1 MGERSNPSRKGDETE
16 AVVLGRLMNHGVSI
30 SVPFGDSDRYDLIAD
45 DGTRLYRVQCKT
57 GSWVNGS
64 VRFNLY
70 TSTVNAEGRVDS
82 DYTAE
87 EIDTYA
93 VHSAETDEV
102 YWVPIEET
110 GKGEMRLR
118 VDDPHPKAP
127 RSKINWA
134 DDYRLSSRFG

>member
-1 MGERSNPSRKGDETE
+1 MNPSRKGDETE
-16 AVVLGRLMNHGVSI
+16 GIILGRLMRLGVSVA
-30 SVPFGDSDRYDLIAD
+30 VPFGDSDRYDLMVD
-45 DGTRLYRVQCKT
+45 DGDRIYRVQCKT

-87 EIDTYA
+87 DIDVYA
-93 VHSAETDEV
+93 VYSEETNEV
-102 YWVPIEET
+102 YWIPIEDT

-118 VDDPHPKAP
+118 VKDPHPKAP
-127 RSKINWA
+127 KSKINWA
-134 DDYRLSSRFG
+134 SDYAIAKQFNQ